1 MRKVTITEKSLRKL
15 SILQSKKWRIS
26 KSEAL
31 RKRNRNV
38 PNEKVHSCIPII

>member
-31 RKRNRNV
+31 RK
-38 PNEKVHSCIPII
+38 KK